1 MIKKISF
8 HCASTLF
15 IVYGL
20 VSCASIPN
28 SKSGNSFEIRYL
40 DEYVIYNDSIFEGS
54 KIGGLSGIEYNKEK
68 NTYYVVC
75 DDAKN
80 PRFYKVSI
88 TLENNKFNKVAVDQL
103 IKIKDK
109 HNQFLDKN
117 VADLEAIRTFGRDKF
132 IFASEGSIKHTY
144 NPAIFITDAAGNYQ
158 KQIQLPSYFLTDS
171 TSVNKPRHNGIFEG
185 LVNDITSKGYWAAME
200 LPLELDGEEPAIDN
214 SGAPVRITHFNINTN
229 QADFQFTYP
238 LDKLSKDPKG
248 KFGVNGVTA
257 LQQLTKNQFLIVER
271 GYAAGYGTQGNT
283 VRIYLTNTKDVTN
296 TLDFESLKDKKYQSA
311 TKQLLFDFESIR
323 NQLTDQI
330 IDNIEGITFGPIL
343 ANGNQSLLLISDN
356 NFNPITEQ
364 INQLILLELIK
375 NP

>member
-1 MIKKISF
+1 MLPNIKFVFVVIIALSLIQSCGRIS
-8 HCASTLF
+8 TKNENT
-15 IVYGL
+15 IN
-20 VSCASIPN
+20 IQ
-28 SKSGNSFEIRYL
+28 YL

-80 PRFYKVSI
+80 PRFYKASI

-103 IKIKDK
+103 IKIKDQ

-117 VADLEAIRTFGRDKF
+117 VADLEAIRTFGKDKF
-132 IFASEGSIKHTY
+132 IFASEGSIKHNY
-144 NPAIFITDAAGNYQ
+144 NPAIFITDAAGNYR
-158 KQIQLPSYFLTDS
+158 KKFQLPSYFLTDS

-200 LPLELDGEEPAIDN
+200 LPLELDGEEPTIDN
-214 SGAPVRITHFNINTN
+214 SGTPVRITHFNINTN

-364 INQLILLELIK
+364 INQLILLELFK